1 MILEYVCI
9 ILGAGVIARYLMKI
23 IMKLEGEE

>member
-9 ILGAGVIARYLMKI
+9 ILGAGVLTRSLMQI